1 MNGFLNGGSIV
12 KVDDYRLLATLSE
25 AKTLRKAA
33 EKLYISQPA
42 VSQRLKSI
50 EDEWGVQIFIR
61 TKKALYTTGVGEK
74 IIEHAKKVVDEESRV
89 KDYILANEGEVEGN
103 ISIGV
108 SSLIGYS
115 ILPDIL
121 YKYLNDFPSVNVKIN
136 EGSTQEIIANQ
147 GEYHLSIVR
156 GSRVLN
162 KENELLYR
170 DRHYLVTPKDT
181 NFEDL
186 TIIEFQADPAYI
198 THIKNFFEARFN
210 TKYEPQIFVDQ
221 ITTCRELLRK
231 KVGITVLPELVLE
244 GLDLENYH
252 IEEVMVEDSPLIRET
267 FLSYDKSVL
276 MLPQVA
282 SFVELIKNESKLR
295 D

>member
-1 MNGFLNGGSIV
+1 M

-61 TKKALYTTGVGEK
+61 TKKALYTTGVGER
-74 IIEHAKKVVDEESRV
+74 IIAHAKKVVEEERLV
-89 KDYILANEGEVEGN
+89 KDYIQTNEGEIEGKV
-103 ISIGV
+103 SIGV
-108 SSLIGYS
+108 SSLIGYT

-121 YKYLNDFPSVNVKIN
+121 AKYLNDFPSVNVKIDV
-136 EGSTQEIIANQ
+136 GSTKDIIANQ
-147 GEYHLSIVR
+147 GDYHLSIVR
-156 GSRVLN
+156 GSRILN
-162 KENELLYR
+162 KENELLYS
-170 DRHYLVTPKDT
+170 DKHYLVTPKDVD
-181 NFEDL
+181 FEDL
-186 TIIEFQADPAYI
+186 AVIEFQADPDYI
-198 THIKNFFEARFN
+198 THIKNYFEERFN

-244 GLDLENYH
+244 GLDLDNYH
-252 IEEVMVEDSPLIRET
+252 IEEVMAGDKPLTRDTYI
-267 FLSYDKSVL
+267 SYDKSVL
-276 MLPQVA
+276 MLPQVE
-282 SFVELIKNESKLR
+282 SFINLIKQDSLSNEQ
-295 D
+295 

>member
-1 MNGFLNGGSIV
+1 M

-61 TKKALYTTGVGEK
+61 TKKALYTTGVGER
-74 IIEHAKKVVDEESRV
+74 IIAHAKKVVEGERLV
-89 KDYILANEGEVEGN
+89 KDYIQANEGEIEGK

-108 SSLIGYS
+108 SSLIGYT

-121 YKYLNDFPSVNVKIN
+121 AKYLNDFPSVNVKIDV
-136 EGSTQEIIANQ
+136 GSTKDIIANQ
-147 GEYHLSIVR
+147 GDYHLSIVR
-156 GSRVLN
+156 GSRILN
-162 KENELLYR
+162 KENELLYS
-170 DRHYLVTPKDT
+170 DKHYLVTPKDVD
-181 NFEDL
+181 FEDL
-186 TIIEFQADPAYI
+186 AVIEFQADPDYI
-198 THIKNFFEARFN
+198 THIKNYFEERFN

-244 GLDLENYH
+244 GLDLDNFH
-252 IEEVMVEDSPLIRET
+252 IEEVMAGDKPLTRDTYI
-267 FLSYDKSVL
+267 SYDKSVL
-276 MLPQVA
+276 MLPQVE
-282 SFVELIKNESKLR
+282 SFINLIKQDSLSNEQ
-295 D
+295 

>member
-1 MNGFLNGGSIV
+1 M

-50 EDEWGVQIFIR
+50 EDEWGIQIFIR
-61 TKKALYTTGVGEK
+61 TKKALYTTGLGER
-74 IIEHAKKVVDEESRV
+74 IIAHAKKVVEEERQV
-89 KDYILANEGEVEGN
+89 KDYIQANVGEVEGN

-108 SSLIGYS
+108 SSLIGYT

-121 YKYLNDFPSVNVKIN
+121 AKYLNDFPNVNVKIN
-136 EGSTQEIIANQ
+136 VGSTQEIIANQ
-147 GEYHLSIVR
+147 GDYHLSIIR
-156 GSRVLN
+156 GSRILN
-162 KENELLYR
+162 KENELLYT
-170 DRHYLVTPKDT
+170 DKHYLVTPKDVDI
-181 NFEDL
+181 EGL
-186 TIIEFQADPAYI
+186 AVIEFQADPNYI

-210 TKYEPQIFVDQ
+210 IKYEPKIFVDQ

-252 IEEVMVEDSPLIRET
+252 IEEVLVDGKALIRDT
-267 FLSYDKSVL
+267 FISYDKSVL
-276 MLPQVA
+276 LLPQVE
-282 SFVELIKNESKLR
+282 SFIKLIKQDTSIIDE
-295 D
+295 

>member
-1 MNGFLNGGSIV
+1 M

-61 TKKALYTTGVGEK
+61 TKKALYTTGVGER
-74 IIEHAKKVVDEESRV
+74 IIAHAKKVVEEERQV
-89 KDYILANEGEVEGN
+89 KDYIQANVGTVEGN

-108 SSLIGYS
+108 SSLIGYT
-115 ILPDIL
+115 ILPGIL
-121 YKYLNDFPSVNVKIN
+121 AKYLNDFPNVNVKIN
-136 EGSTQEIIANQ
+136 VGSTSEIISNQ
-147 GEYHLSIVR
+147 GDYHLSIIR
-156 GSRVLN
+156 GARILN
-162 KENELLYR
+162 KENELLYT
-170 DRHYLVTPKDT
+170 DKHYLVTPKDV
-181 NFEDL
+181 DL
-186 TIIEFQADPAYI
+186 NDLAVIEFQADPDYI
-198 THIKNFFEARFN
+198 THIKNYFEERFN
-210 TKYEPQIFVDQ
+210 IKYEPQIFVDQ

-252 IEEVMVEDSPLIRET
+252 IEEVLVGSKPLIRDT
-267 FLSYDKSVL
+267 FISYDKSVL
-276 MLPQVA
+276 MLPQVE
-282 SFVELIKNESKLR
+282 SFIKLIKNEAPTTPKH
-295 D
+295 

>member
-1 MNGFLNGGSIV
+1 M

-61 TKKALYTTGVGEK
+61 TKKALYTTGVGER
-74 IIEHAKKVVDEESRV
+74 IIAHAKKVVDEERLV
-89 KDYILANEGEVEGN
+89 KDYIAANEGAIEGK

-108 SSLIGYS
+108 SSLIGYT

-121 YKYLNDFPSVNVKIN
+121 AKYLNDFPNVNVKIDV
-136 EGSTQEIIANQ
+136 GSTKEIIANQ
-147 GEYHLSIVR
+147 GDYHLSIIR
-156 GSRVLN
+156 GSRILN
-162 KENELLYR
+162 KENELLYS
-170 DRHYLVTPKDT
+170 DKHYLVTPK
-181 NFEDL
+181 NIEFEDL
-186 TIIEFQADPAYI
+186 AVIEFQADPDYI
-198 THIKNFFEARFN
+198 THIKNYFESRFN
-210 TKYEPQIFVDQ
+210 IKYEPQIFVDQ

-231 KVGITVLPELVLE
+231 KVGITVLPELVLD
-244 GLDLENYH
+244 GLDLDDYH
-252 IEEVMVEDSPLIRET
+252 IEEVLVGDKPLTRDTYI
-267 FLSYDKSVL
+267 SYDKNVL

-282 SFVELIKNESKLR
+282 SFINLIKKESINSGN
-295 D
+295 